1 MTTQLL
7 TSFSKYVSLNVLGM
21 LGLCGYILADTFF
34 VANGIG
40 AEGLAALNLAISI
53 SSIINGT
60 GLMLGIGGA
69 TRYNLQRSGNHSEEE
84 GNRTFTVTVQLGL
97 LVGLLYFL
105 VGALLAEP
113 LAQLLGADGSILPL
127 TTTYLKT
134 ILCFAPGFILNN
146 ILIAFIRNDGS
157 PNTAMAGMLTGSIAN
172 VILDYIFIF
181 PWGMGMFG
189 AAFATG
195 LAPIISMAVMSPYF
209 IKEKNGFHWQKGT
222 GGLHLWSNICALG
235 ISSFVSEV
243 ASAVVLIVFNLLLLG
258 LSGNVAVAAYGI
270 IANLS
275 LIAAAIFTGIGQGIQ
290 PLVSHYY
297 GRGEVDTSKRLL
309 RWAVVLSFGLAVAL
323 YLVILL
329 FGEDIADLFN
339 RDNDELLRS
348 IATNGLLI
356 YFTGFVFA
364 GINIL
369 LSSFFSAIEEPKTG
383 FLISIL
389 RGLIVVVPLALL
401 LSLLWGING
410 VWLTFPITEALVFA
424 VGAAKSRRLTDR
436 SSSSEPLYSSPA
448 GR

>member
-97 LVGLLYFL
+97 LVGFLYFL

-270 IANLS
+270 IA
-275 LIAAAIFTGIGQGIQ
+275 
-290 PLVSHYY
+290 LVPDC
-297 GRGEVDTSKRLL
+297 RR
-309 RWAVVLSFGLAVAL
+309 
-323 YLVILL
+323 
-329 FGEDIADLFN
+329 DLHRHRP
-339 RDNDELLRS
+339 RDPAPGKPLLRS
-348 IATNGLLI
+348 
-356 YFTGFVFA
+356 
-364 GINIL
+364 
-369 LSSFFSAIEEPKTG
+369 
-383 FLISIL
+383 
-389 RGLIVVVPLALL
+389 R
-401 LSLLWGING
+401 
-410 VWLTFPITEALVFA
+410 
-424 VGAAKSRRLTDR
+424 
-436 SSSSEPLYSSPA
+436 
-448 GR
+448 

>member
-1 MTTQLL
+1 M
-7 TSFSKYVSLNVLGM
+7 
-21 LGLCGYILADTFF
+21 
-34 VANGIG
+34 
-40 AEGLAALNLAISI
+40 
-53 SSIINGT
+53 
-60 GLMLGIGGA
+60 
-69 TRYNLQRSGNHSEEE
+69 
-84 GNRTFTVTVQLGL
+84 
-97 LVGLLYFL
+97 
-105 VGALLAEP
+105 
-113 LAQLLGADGSILPL
+113 
-127 TTTYLKT
+127 
-134 ILCFAPGFILNN
+134 
-146 ILIAFIRNDGS
+146 
-157 PNTAMAGMLTGSIAN
+157 
-172 VILDYIFIF
+172 
-181 PWGMGMFG
+181 
-189 AAFATG
+189 
-195 LAPIISMAVMSPYF
+195 
-209 IKEKNGFHWQKGT
+209 
-222 GGLHLWSNICALG
+222 
-235 ISSFVSEV
+235 
-243 ASAVVLIVFNLLLLG
+243 
-258 LSGNVAVAAYGI
+258 
-270 IANLS
+270 
-275 LIAAAIFTGIGQGIQ
+275 
-290 PLVSHYY
+290 
-297 GRGEVDTSKRLL
+297 DTSKRLL